1 MNKKGARMECHLSK
15 NRLETLVDGIFAIAM
30 TILVLGI
37 TPPKPDVSQAQAVLT
52 SQIFN
57 LIPQFFLFGIAF
69 LILSSFWLNHHRHF
83 HFVRAVDPR
92 LLWINI
98 FLLIFIVLIPFSTD
112 VGGDYPGV
120 QTAVLLFHINILI
133 VGIILSYHLYYIS
146 QSEHLCDTQTDKEF
160 LRVQFNH
167 SLLLP
172 GMAFTAGIF
181 SFIYPSAS
189 LLVYLVVPVIGYF
202 LHW

>member
-1 MNKKGARMECHLSK
+1 MEWHISK

-57 LIPQFFLFGIAF
+57 LIPQFFLFVIAF
-69 LILSSFWLNHHRHF
+69 LILSSFWLGHHRHF
-83 HFVRAVDPR
+83 HFVRAVDPH

-98 FLLIFIVLIPFSTD
+98 ILLIFIVLIPFSTD
-112 VGGDYPGV
+112 VGGDYSGV
-120 QTAVLLFHINILI
+120 RVAVLLFHINILI

-146 QSEHLCDTQTDKEF
+146 QSEHLCDPQADKEF

-172 GMAFTAGIF
+172 AMAFIAGMF
-181 SFIYPSAS
+181 SFVYPSAS
-189 LLVYLVVPVIGYF
+189 LLVYLVVPATGYF